1 MPRRA
6 ALALACLAALA
17 VLSPS
22 RAQVRTVTV
31 FAAASLR
38 NAIDD
43 ANRAFAKASG
53 IKVVVSY
60 AGTSALV
67 KQIEAGAPADVLLS
81 ADLRWMEYLAQNRLI
96 DPRTR
101 VNLLGNRLVLIAPK
115 DSRLDRVAI
124 TPGFD
129 IARHA
134 GDGRI
139 AIANVTAVPAGRY
152 AKAALQ
158 ALGVWAAAE
167 NKLAQAENVRAA
179 LAYVS
184 RGEAPLGIVYATDAR
199 IDIGVKV
206 IGTFPDGSHPPIAYP
221 VAATADAKP
230 EAARYLA
237 FLRTS
242 SAKGIFEAY
251 GFSFL
256 IRPTS

>member
-1 MPRRA
+1 
-6 ALALACLAALA
+6 
-17 VLSPS
+17 
-22 RAQVRTVTV
+22 
-31 FAAASLR
+31 
-38 NAIDD
+38 
-43 ANRAFAKASG
+43 
-53 IKVVVSY
+53 
-60 AGTSALV
+60 
-67 KQIEAGAPADVLLS
+67 
-81 ADLRWMEYLAQNRLI
+81 
-96 DPRTR
+96 
-101 VNLLGNRLVLIAPK
+101 
-115 DSRLDRVAI
+115 VAI

-158 ALGVWAAAE
+158 ALGAWTAAE